1 MPINTQSPQL
11 SPTDII
17 VLRSAL
23 VSTNY
28 ETRIDA
34 IVSRINSKDD
44 PSEIVAIQVFL
55 QSSAASYLELTQK
68 RMVIVNL
75 VQLILAKK

>member
-1 MPINTQSPQL
+1 MPINNQSPQL
-11 SPTDII
+11 TPTDIV

-23 VSTNY
+23 ASTTY
-28 ETRIDA
+28 EARIDA
-34 IVSRINSKDD
+34 IVSRINSKDN
-44 PSEIVAIQVFL
+44 PSEIIAIQVFL

-68 RMVIVNL
+68 RMIIVNL